1 MSVTPALRASARSAY
16 RDLLRA
22 SASTFLG
29 DEPLQRGFRLKMRTE
44 TLFLNTLAQN
54 DVKLVQEKIQ
64 LARQLATTL
73 RKNVV
78 QARRTQTKEGQDA
91 WNLRFT
97 EDTELGENDSIKN
110 PPPVPSGRRARKLEK
125 GEQSIELAAQHSV
138 NTPRNFSALRR
149 AHRERKIP
157 ELREKDI
164 EESFVRGSGPGGQS
178 INKTENNVQLLHKP
192 TGFRVACQET
202 RSLQTNRMLAR
213 RLLLE
218 KACILNDH
226 LILPA

>member
-29 DEPLQRGFRLKMRTE
+29 KSSWFLQRNHSTISSPFVGDEPLQRGLYIVEDHKFKTYESVSGFRLKMRTE
-44 TLFLNTLAQN
+44 TLFLNTLAQD

-91 WNLRFT
+91 W
-97 EDTELGENDSIKN
+97 SMS
-110 PPPVPSGRRARKLEK
+110 PVIVLLKSLIRVYRSP
-125 GEQSIELAAQHSV
+125 V
-138 NTPRNFSALRR
+138 
-149 AHRERKIP
+149 HR
-157 ELREKDI
+157 
-164 EESFVRGSGPGGQS
+164 G
-178 INKTENNVQLLHKP
+178 H
-192 TGFRVACQET
+192 
-202 RSLQTNRMLAR
+202 
-213 RLLLE
+213 
-218 KACILNDH
+218 
-226 LILPA
+226 